1 MRRILF
7 ALAASALALA
17 AVPEVREGDLVF
29 QTSRSAQSLAVQR
42 ATRSP
47 FSHMGIVL
55 FRAGKPFVFEAVA
68 TVRYTPLA
76 DWVARGEE
84 GRCVVMRLR
93 KPLEPEALARLRR
106 EARRL
111 EGRPYDLAFEWSDR
125 RIYCSELVWKLYR
138 RAAGLEIG
146 RLQHLRDF
154 DLADPVVKAKLRER
168 YGARVP
174 LDEPVISPASMAAS
188 DLLET
193 VAP

>member
-1 MRRILF
+1 MRRILL
-7 ALAASALALA
+7 ALAASAFPFA

-47 FSHMGIVL
+47 LSHMGVVL
-55 FRAGKPFVFEAVA
+55 FRGNKPFVFEAVA

-84 GRCVVMRLR
+84 GRCEVKRLR
-93 KPLEPEALARLRR
+93 KPLETGALARLRR

-125 RIYCSELVWKLYR
+125 RIYCSELVWKLFH
-138 RAAGLEIG
+138 RAAGVEIG

-154 DLADPVVKAKLRER
+154 DLSDPVVKAKLRER
-168 YGARVP
+168 YGAKVP
-174 LDEPVISPASMAAS
+174 LEEPVISPAAMAAS
-188 DLLET
+188 DLLEA